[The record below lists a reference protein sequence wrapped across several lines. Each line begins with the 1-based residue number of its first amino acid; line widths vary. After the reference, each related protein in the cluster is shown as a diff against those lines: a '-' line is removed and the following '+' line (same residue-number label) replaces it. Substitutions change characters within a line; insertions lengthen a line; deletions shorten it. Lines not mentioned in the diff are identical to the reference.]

1 MVHFYRIA
9 RTDENHAQPV
19 LYIHTN
25 KQTVKRSLNFRDSTN
40 YSLVMKISP
49 MA

>member
-25 KQTVKRSLNFRDSTN
+25 KQTDCE
-40 YSLVMKISP
+40 KIFKFP
-49 MA
+49 